1 LNKKAGFVRAGG
13 QKYFNKKNGGITTK
27 AFVKWKKKYYYAGK
41 HGAIKTRKFK
51 YKKRTVRPNPKTG
64 AISRYDYM
72 IAIGKYKKSPYHYDK
87 YILID
92 ISSQKLTYYVGGRKK
107 LRCSVVTGNRS
118 AGHSTPRGKYRVRGK
133 SRGVT
138 LKGPGYSS
146 YVSYWMP
153 FLGNAYGMHDASW
166 RSSFGG
172 GIYKYNGSHG
182 CVNMPRWAARKLYNK
197 VSVGTIVV
205 IRK

>member
-1 LNKKAGFVRAGG
+1 
-13 QKYFNKKNGGITTK
+13 
-27 AFVKWKKKYYYAGK
+27 
-41 HGAIKTRKFK
+41 
-51 YKKRTVRPNPKTG
+51 
-64 AISRYDYM
+64 
-72 IAIGKYKKSPYHYDK
+72 
-87 YILID
+87 
-92 ISSQKLTYYVGGRKK
+92 
-107 LRCSVVTGNRS
+107 
-118 AGHSTPRGKYRVRGK
+118 
-133 SRGVT
+133 
-138 LKGPGYSS
+138 
-146 YVSYWMP
+146 MP